1 MKPRGVLPTIV
12 TDDRVVLCKI
22 SPVIRDA
29 YEMRLCLYMA
39 KTSGRSFVLQ
49 VPERARVEPALLLRI
64 ETHGGLVAEAA
75 VSEYTVYFGALD
87 AEGAEH
93 DGWVLGDSSALEQLR
108 GNLKSDQLKH
118 ALAPGAEWC
127 VRNLWPSGGFSSMN
141 GSPCRTSTT
150 KMYRGRCWP
159 VRVRRE
165 ERRDGVCAMRRANKG
180 LHQTMARRHHGCT
193 LAGEA
198 QRWTDQGVRIGKRD
212 PVSGSSTR
220 RGSGCRLG
228 PSLVSLGVLGKRGSA
243 GSGALHVVVQR
254 SQCRAGLCGACV
266 RGCPFLSRRHTG
278 WCRGSTSRASRGGRS
293 SLVSSRVSVPPS
305 SGLSWA

>member
-1 MKPRGVLPTIV
+1 MPTIV

-127 VRNLWPSGGFSSMN
+127 
-141 GSPCRTSTT
+141 GSEL
-150 KMYRGRCWP
+150 
-159 VRVRRE
+159 VALRRLLLD
-165 ERRDGVCAMRRANKG
+165 ERFAMQNIDDEDV
-180 LHQTMARRHHGCT
+180 Q
-193 LAGEA
+193 
-198 QRWTDQGVRIGKRD
+198 
-212 PVSGSSTR
+212 
-220 RGSGCRLG
+220 
-228 PSLVSLGVLGKRGSA
+228 
-243 GSGALHVVVQR
+243 GALL
-254 SQCRAGLCGACV
+254 ALFEYGEKN
-266 RGCPFLSRRHTG
+266 
-278 WCRGSTSRASRGGRS
+278 GGT
-293 SLVSSRVSVPPS
+293 VF
-305 SGLSWA
+305 AQ